1 MRCDRRRAP
10 RTVRLPGP
18 GASLR
23 LAALQKLP
31 RRVAGQECDVVSGK
45 ALSLRQPRLAFD
57 RGGPVV
63 MAGNRVG
70 RVVFIRH
77 QRRRDLPSRSVG
89 GNHRF
94 ANGFD
99 DRPSHGGDN
108 EAAGSQPLHCTRRNR
123 TECAALR
130 NQPVRR
136 ASTSRPSDD
145 STAGA
150 EGSFARSAMR
160 LVALFEAL
168 AKTEEG
174 VSLAEL
180 SATIVAPKS
189 SLLGILRSMVALG
202 YMEHGHGLYRLGPK
216 SFRLAADI
224 LAIRRFPNLVRP
236 ILQDLAAK
244 SGETVFLVVL
254 DHLAQRVTY
263 ADIIDSANPVRYTVP
278 TGTTRPLY
286 VSSGGLMI
294 GAPLDRFEQELPELK
309 RLLREAVTRVSGIAQ
324 ALAEEKGAARD

>member
-1 MRCDRRRAP
+1 
-10 RTVRLPGP
+10 
-18 GASLR
+18 
-23 LAALQKLP
+23 
-31 RRVAGQECDVVSGK
+31 
-45 ALSLRQPRLAFD
+45 
-57 RGGPVV
+57 
-63 MAGNRVG
+63 
-70 RVVFIRH
+70 
-77 QRRRDLPSRSVG
+77 
-89 GNHRF
+89 
-94 ANGFD
+94 
-99 DRPSHGGDN
+99 
-108 EAAGSQPLHCTRRNR
+108 
-123 TECAALR
+123 
-130 NQPVRR
+130 
-136 ASTSRPSDD
+136 
-145 STAGA
+145 
-150 EGSFARSAMR
+150 MR

-168 AKTEEG
+168 AKSEEG

-180 SATIVAPKS
+180 SATIAAPKS

-236 ILQDLAAK
+236 ILQDLAAR

-286 VSSGGLMI
+286 VSAGGLMLLAYQEPAWIDAYIGSTRLEPLTPRTITDPDRLRERLATIRRDGFAISLGETVPGAAGLAAPIFNADGSVTVGILI

-309 RLLREAVTRVSGIAQ
+309 RLLREATTRVAGIAQ
-324 ALAEEKGAARD
+324 ALVEEKGAARD

>member
-1 MRCDRRRAP
+1 
-10 RTVRLPGP
+10 
-18 GASLR
+18 
-23 LAALQKLP
+23 
-31 RRVAGQECDVVSGK
+31 
-45 ALSLRQPRLAFD
+45 
-57 RGGPVV
+57 
-63 MAGNRVG
+63 
-70 RVVFIRH
+70 
-77 QRRRDLPSRSVG
+77 
-89 GNHRF
+89 
-94 ANGFD
+94 
-99 DRPSHGGDN
+99 
-108 EAAGSQPLHCTRRNR
+108 
-123 TECAALR
+123 
-130 NQPVRR
+130 
-136 ASTSRPSDD
+136 
-145 STAGA
+145 
-150 EGSFARSAMR
+150 MR

-180 SATIVAPKS
+180 SATTAAPKS

-254 DHLAQRVTY
+254 DRLARRVTY
-263 ADIIDSANPVRYTVP
+263 TDVIESANPLRYIVA

-286 VSSGGLMI
+286 SSAGGLMLLAYQEPAWIDAYLAETPLEALTAHTTTDPRVLRERLAEVRRDGFAVSLGETVPGAAGLAAPIFNADGSVSAGLLI

-324 ALAEEKGAARD
+324 ALVEEKGAARD